1 VKSSSLKSSRRATS
15 TLLKFFKSSYSSSSS
30 SKPEVATFSTAT
42 IRPSATAKS
51 YTKQISCES
60 TTAVAAV
67 TAETEDLNESDMS
80 VVGLPPTPLKPP
92 AAHNNGVSSQILP
105 LHRLSSETVLPPR
118 SASGVAMLP
127 PPPPA
132 YKEPPRPKTTTSSE
146 ALLSKHKPVAEVSP
160 FSSAQVCLVSGIEE

>member
-1 VKSSSLKSSRRATS
+1 
-15 TLLKFFKSSYSSSSS
+15 
-30 SKPEVATFSTAT
+30 
-42 IRPSATAKS
+42 
-51 YTKQISCES
+51 
-60 TTAVAAV
+60 
-67 TAETEDLNESDMS
+67 MS

-118 SASGVAMLP
+118 SASGAAM
-127 PPPPA
+127 PPPA

-160 FSSAQVCLVSGIEE
+160 FSSAQVQSNENPIYVFLFWELHGLSPNFHIHVSVSDLYIPRIGPHISLQQNRQTDPGNI